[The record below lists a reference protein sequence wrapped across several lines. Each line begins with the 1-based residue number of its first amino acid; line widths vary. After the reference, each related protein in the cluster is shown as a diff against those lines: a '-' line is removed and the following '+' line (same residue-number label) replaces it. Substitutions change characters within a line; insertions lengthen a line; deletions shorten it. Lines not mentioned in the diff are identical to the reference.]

1 MSFLMAGLNADAETT
16 LLNCQ
21 SINTSYP
28 GFEEH
33 LNTLTQG

>member
-1 MSFLMAGLNADAETT
+1 MSFLMAGLNANGETT
-16 LLNCQ
+16 LLNCH
-21 SINTSYP
+21 SIATSYP